1 MSKKARRQKTK
12 KTKLSKSSGAKKG
25 NKRKLPSLK
34 ETEAYIKEHN
44 LKVMDPLS
52 DYGFKRLL
60 ASERNKDI
68 LMHLLNVFISED
80 TGIITDITYQSTEM
94 LGVRKEDKYVRYDL
108 YCKNQDGRHFIVEM
122 QNGKQSNYADRLRV
136 YTSLATVRNMDKDD
150 KYYER
155 VPKIY
160 SFNIM
165 SYNMPEF
172 KGKERFFSKVY
183 HKDDDNDIFTKNI
196 VYYFVELSKFAA
208 QLETLDMSDER
219 NLILYM
225 FTNVVYLQQEE
236 INALTPMQMRFYE
249 ECQISNFT
257 NMEKQDYVKSLL
269 DYPSVHEMVECERA
283 EAKEEGIQLGIQ
295 MGIEQGIQQGIEQGI
310 EQGEISTKR
319 LLARNMLAKGLA
331 PALVVEIS
339 GLTEDEV
346 MALMQQ

>member
-1 MSKKARRQKTK
+1 MSKKARKQKTQKTK
-12 KTKLSKSSGAKKG
+12 QSKPSETKKEK
-25 NKRKLPSLK
+25 KRKLPSLK
-34 ETEAYIKEHN
+34 ETEAYIKKHKLEI
-44 LKVMDPLS
+44 MDPLS

-165 SYNMPEF
+165 SYDMPEF
-172 KGKERFFSKVY
+172 KGKKRFFSKIY

-225 FTNVVYLQQEE
+225 FTNVVYLQEEE
-236 INALTPMQMRFYE
+236 INNLTPMQMRFYE

-257 NMEKQDYVKSLL
+257 NMEKQDYVKSLM

-283 EAKEEGIQLGIQ
+283 EAKEEGIQIGIQ
-295 MGIEQGIQQGIEQGI
+295 MGIEQGIEQGIQQGIQ
-310 EQGEISTKR
+310 QGEISTKR
-319 LLARNMLAKGLA
+319 LLARNMLAEGLA
-331 PALVVEIS
+331 PTLVVEIS
-339 GLTEDEV
+339 GLTENEV

>member
-1 MSKKARRQKTK
+1 MSKKARRQKTQ
-12 KTKLSKSSGAKKG
+12 KTKQSKPSETKKEK
-25 NKRKLPSLK
+25 KRKLPSLK
-34 ETEAYIKEHN
+34 ETEAYIKKHKLEI
-44 LKVMDPLS
+44 MDPLS

-68 LMHLLNVFISED
+68 LMHLLNVFISDD
-80 TGIITDITYQSTEM
+80 TGIITDVTYKSTEM

-160 SFNIM
+160 SFNIR

-172 KGKERFFSKVY
+172 KGKKRFFSKIY

-225 FTNVVYLQQEE
+225 FTNVVYLQEE
-236 INALTPMQMRFYE
+236 EVNALTPMQMRFYE

-257 NMEKQDYVKSLL
+257 DMEKQDYVKSLM
-269 DYPSVHEMVECERA
+269 DYPSVHEMVECERKEAEQAGYERGKQEGLEQGRIEILRKLLSDGLDAAVLA
-283 EAKEEGIQLGIQ
+283 EA
-295 MGIEQGIQQGIEQGI
+295 
-310 EQGEISTKR
+310 S
-319 LLARNMLAKGLA
+319 GLA
-331 PALVVEIS
+331 ESDILAM
-339 GLTEDEV
+339 
-346 MALMQQ
+346 MAR